1 MTALGFEA
9 RNGSPSGRLSAES
22 AGEFLAHHLIHC
34 YSSMSAPPPR
44 SSGGLPGNR
53 LKVILE
59 YIEVNL
65 AQPLSLHEL
74 ARLSGVSPRHF
85 ERAFR
90 QATGEALHA
99 HVLRIR
105 VLAAR
110 GSFAEW
116 ARPHHRRDFCADG
129 LQQRQPSSLSFRRHM
144 GCTPSEFRRHVHNRP
159 HCRSSPVELVRPTR
173 RKPQRHI
180 RLLLLR
186 QRASSDSSPHSA
198 QPHHRCAP
206 AEEEPTPMIG
216 VGSKIPA
223 RPGSISICLRCSA
236 ISVER
241 CPIETMVVFG
251 RTSRNMR

>member
-44 SSGGLPGNR
+44 CSGGLPGNR

-90 QATGEALHA
+90 QATGEVLHA

-116 ARPHHRRDFCADG
+116 ARPHHRRDFRYSGANGTKLYAIGRNPVILRSEC
-129 LQQRQPSSLSFRRHM
+129 LFR
-144 GCTPSEFRRHVHNRP
+144 CVFR
-159 HCRSSPVELVRPTR
+159 SPA
-173 RKPQRHI
+173 Q
-180 RLLLLR
+180 LR
-186 QRASSDSSPHSA
+186 Q
-198 QPHHRCAP
+198 
-206 AEEEPTPMIG
+206 
-216 VGSKIPA
+216 
-223 RPGSISICLRCSA
+223 
-236 ISVER
+236 
-241 CPIETMVVFG
+241 
-251 RTSRNMR
+251 